1 MLTGE
6 QIKKAIK
13 ASGLTLDEAS
23 TKLGISRQTLYIHLN
38 KAIAEKKFVDSV
50 KEKLPEVDL
59 EKTERSPTNDNFSGV
74 NEPDNVYG
82 ALKDQL
88 ISSQQQTIDALNRR
102 IETLLKDIERLQ
114 KETIVHQQGSTGKRR
129 SA

>member
-59 EKTERSPTNDNFSGV
+59 EKTERSPTNDNFFWC
-74 NEPDNVYG
+74 
-82 ALKDQL
+82 K
-88 ISSQQQTIDALNRR
+88 
-102 IETLLKDIERLQ
+102 
-114 KETIVHQQGSTGKRR
+114 
-129 SA
+129 

>member
-13 ASGLTLDEAS
+13 SSGITLEEAS
-23 TKLGISRQTLYIHLN
+23 ATLGISRQTLYIQLG
-38 KAIAEKKFVDSV
+38 KAEVDKKFVDSI
-50 KEKLPEVDL
+50 KEKLPNVDL
-59 EKTERSPTNDNFSGV
+59 ETIERNPTSDNFSGI
-74 NEPDNVYG
+74 NEPGAVYG

-88 ISSQQQTIDALNRR
+88 IISQQQTIDALNRR
-102 IETLLKDIERLQ
+102 IETLLKDLERLS
-114 KETIVHQQGSTGKRR
+114 KETVIQQQEGTGKRR